1 MKYYFIGIKGSG
13 MSSLALIL
21 KGLGHEV
28 VGSDYS
34 DYMFTE
40 KGLKENNIEIRGF
53 NINNLDGVDV
63 VIVGHNFIGGD
74 NIELHEAKR
83 RNIKVLEYH
92 KAIKELLVNYYSIAV
107 SGSNGKSTTAA
118 LIANVIDL
126 VEDTSYLIGSG
137 EGKGR
142 HSKYFTFEAC
152 EYKEHFLEYEPNVVL
167 VNNIDYDHV
176 DYFKSEE
183 SYINA
188 FYKFINNAKN
198 IVVVN
203 GDDINL
209 KKVNNVISFGVNNS
223 CLIRVKNIS
232 YDDGISYDLYCK
244 GEFVSHFHFNL
255 YGKHMIYNTLACIS
269 VCMALG
275 IDINTIKQGI
285 KNFNGVKRRF
295 KETIINGDVYIDDY
309 AHHPS
314 KIKAIIE
321 AVKQKYKGKKLIAI
335 YRPDRITRL
344 DYFSSLFNKELLN
357 ADKAFILPF
366 INENEEEKECLKRF
380 LTNHSEVNLLTDY
393 WLKKISKEKGVIYL
407 MMSSKDVSEVKESI
421 LKYKVM

>member
-314 KIKAIIE
+314 KIDAIID
-321 AVKQKYKGKKLIAI
+321 AVKQKYQDREIIAFF
-335 YRPDRITRL
+335 RPDRVSRL
-344 DYFSSLFNKELLN
+344 NHFSSRFISSLK
-357 ADKAFILPF
+357 KANEFYVLPF
-366 INENEEEKECLKRF
+366 ISKDELSNNAYTNFINEYEIEMLNEDIYSRV
-380 LTNHSEVNLLTDY
+380 S
-393 WLKKISKEKGVIYL
+393 KKKNVIYL
-407 MMSSKDVSEVKESI
+407 MMSSKDMGEVKENI
-421 LKYKVM
+421 LKYKG